1 MRQTKDRTMRLG
13 HKLLLAINMM
23 MLATIPVWSHSA
35 GWGFG
40 LSGGLGAVLLIV
52 ALFTLTGW
60 M

>member
-1 MRQTKDRTMRLG
+1 MRLG
-13 HKLLLAINMM
+13 HILLLAINVM

-40 LSGGLGAVLLIV
+40 PSGALGAALLIV